1 MTDFAPLR
9 GNPRFERIA
18 REAAQALQYAHD
30 RGVIHRD
37 LKPENL
43 LLTGDRNTLV
53 ADFGIARALGGEG
66 DARLTETGL
75 SVGTTAYMSPE
86 QSAGDREVDARTDVY
101 SLGAVLY
108 ELLAGEPPYTG
119 AMTQAL
125 LVKRLQDRGVDAL
138 LDRVLLP

>member
-1 MTDFAPLR
+1 
-9 GNPRFERIA
+9 
-18 REAAQALQYAHD
+18 
-30 RGVIHRD
+30 
-37 LKPENL
+37 
-43 LLTGDRNTLV
+43 
-53 ADFGIARALGGEG
+53 
-66 DARLTETGL
+66 
-75 SVGTTAYMSPE
+75 
-86 QSAGDREVDARTDVY
+86 VDARTDVY